1 MNKLNFRLTTP
12 KYGSIAASTDDPD
25 LSAELF
31 QATERMVMGA
41 MEKMNWHPVQKE
53 GRVPE
58 VISDTTLAKIDA
70 LESALEFCRNL
81 MIDAIDNSSES
92 LDDWKRAI
100 DQAADA
106 LGYPEDER

>member
-1 MNKLNFRLTTP
+1 MH
-12 KYGSIAASTDDPD
+12 GSIASSTDDPD

-31 QATERMVMGA
+31 QATERLVMDA

-58 VISDTTLAKIDA
+58 VISDTTLAQIEA

-81 MIDAIDNSSES
+81 MIDSDAEDDDMV
-92 LDDWKRAI
+92 DDWKRAI